1 MTHYLKSVIKARAIA
16 KGLHNQGL
24 ESAGA
29 AMQQLAIE
37 HQSVLE
43 KNKALTDQLSYLLE
57 VAEGFQGWIK
67 AIPDDVAASLP
78 TMPGIDGDWANEVMS
93 EAKAMLK

>member
-29 AMQQLAIE
+29 SMKELAIE
-37 HQSVLE
+37 LQTALE
-43 KNKALTDQLSYLLE
+43 KNIALTKQLSDLLE
-57 VAEGFQGWIK
+57 VAEGFQGWVK
-67 AIPDDVAASLP
+67 AVPDDVAAALP
-78 TMPGIDGDWANEVMS
+78 TMPGIDGDWADEVMGA
-93 EAKAMLK
+93 AKATLK